1 MVSFS
6 QAHMRR
12 VVERLPYPTLT
23 DLGSSLRIFHIY
35 FNFLLYLQELPE
47 ATNEFLH
54 QFSIKIFRKSPQF
67 DSVAIVNDD

>member
-12 VVERLPYPTLT
+12 VVERPPYPTLT

-47 ATNEFLH
+47 ATNEFL
-54 QFSIKIFRKSPQF
+54 Q
-67 DSVAIVNDD
+67 